1 MGVIDLH
8 NVKLLN
14 NFLIYLDL
22 FAFES
27 WNNLFSKV
35 NCDYVIAF
43 MQGFDFFIGLKM
55 NKNKNKG
62 HENKGI

>member
-1 MGVIDLH
+1 
-8 NVKLLN
+8 LLN

-62 HENKGI
+62 HENKSR